1 MFYSRQDFG
10 SKFNQRGWSATNEDY
25 LKYLE
30 QRQLYLYRHQP
41 QYRLPRQHTFIPPT
55 IPKIPKS
62 QGSQKSPEKSQ
73 PPPMKKVS
81 AKEIADKERDK
92 ERAEGY
98 ISSAFNITGQYKTRA
113 NAFELPAED
122 TKRAR
127 ALQASRI
134 HESNNQG
141 DNFDMAPTIFRPI

>member
-10 SKFNQRGWSATNEDY
+10 SKFNQRGWTATNEDY

-30 QRQLYLYRHQP
+30 QRQLYLYKHTP

-55 IPKIPKS
+55 QPSRPINPKIPVVPKVI
-62 QGSQKSPEKSQ
+62 PEKKPQ
-73 PPPMKKVS
+73 KMKTVT

-92 ERAEGY
+92 ERKDGY
-98 ISSAFNITGQYKTRA
+98 ISSAFNITGQYKTKA

-127 ALQASRI
+127 ALQA
-134 HESNNQG
+134 
-141 DNFDMAPTIFRPI
+141 